1 MRLDKFLCEMNLGTR
16 SQVKSYV
23 RRGQASVNGVTAV
36 DPQMKIREGMDEV
49 VFRGQIL
56 CYRKNVYY
64 MLNKPAGVVSATRDN
79 TAPTV
84 VSLLKDCGREG
95 LFPVGR
101 LDKDTEGLLLLTD
114 DGELAHRLLSPR
126 KHVDKTYQVTVERSL
141 ETEDILRLEQGV
153 DIGEEKP
160 TLPARVQVLEDS
172 VILLTI
178 QEGKFHQV
186 KRMLQAVNRQVL
198 ALKRVSFGALELDQ
212 SLEPGQYRELTPEE
226 ILSLQ
231 DCGDGESSRDRRNG
245 QDA

>member
-1 MRLDKFLCEMNLGTR
+1 M
-16 SQVKSYV
+16 
-23 RRGQASVNGVTAV
+23 
-36 DPQMKIREGMDEV
+36 
-49 VFRGQIL
+49 
-56 CYRKNVYY
+56 
-64 MLNKPAGVVSATRDN
+64 
-79 TAPTV
+79 
-84 VSLLKDCGREG
+84 
-95 LFPVGR
+95 
-101 LDKDTEGLLLLTD
+101 LLTD

>member
-1 MRLDKFLCEMNLGTR
+1 M
-16 SQVKSYV
+16 
-23 RRGQASVNGVTAV
+23 
-36 DPQMKIREGMDEV
+36 
-49 VFRGQIL
+49 
-56 CYRKNVYY
+56 
-64 MLNKPAGVVSATRDN
+64 
-79 TAPTV
+79 
-84 VSLLKDCGREG
+84 
-95 LFPVGR
+95 
-101 LDKDTEGLLLLTD
+101 
-114 DGELAHRLLSPR
+114 
-126 KHVDKTYQVTVERSL
+126 DKTYQVTVERSL

-172 VILLTI
+172 VIRLTI

-212 SLEPGQYRELTPEE
+212 SLDPGQYRELTPEE

-231 DCGDGESSRDRRNG
+231 DCGDGENSRDRRNG

>member
-1 MRLDKFLCEMNLGTR
+1 M
-16 SQVKSYV
+16 
-23 RRGQASVNGVTAV
+23 
-36 DPQMKIREGMDEV
+36 
-49 VFRGQIL
+49 
-56 CYRKNVYY
+56 
-64 MLNKPAGVVSATRDN
+64 
-79 TAPTV
+79 
-84 VSLLKDCGREG
+84 
-95 LFPVGR
+95 GR

-172 VILLTI
+172 VIRLTI

-231 DCGDGESSRDRRNG
+231 DCGDGENSRDRRNG